1 MENININIKETAFGI
16 SENQYKID
24 LLFGIY
30 DMDISSAKVKW
41 SVRLSETSFWTLLWC
56 IRAAQQE
63 LLLCAVLKT
72 EEKCKKTLKVL
83 HGLWN
88 PPVNAWEERL
98 STSAGVWIAE

>member
-41 SVRLSETSFWTLLWC
+41 SVRLSETSF
-56 IRAAQQE
+56 
-63 LLLCAVLKT
+63 
-72 EEKCKKTLKVL
+72 
-83 HGLWN
+83 
-88 PPVNAWEERL
+88 
-98 STSAGVWIAE
+98 